1 MNAVTQAVKKKLK
14 LHASDTTSGNDE
26 PTKHPVYQVMANRLI
41 AWHNCQ
47 KSQNMH
53 KTLRIFNLHKH
64 EDRLDELVREYLPS
78 GSGFD
83 KGTKLNYDRST
94 PDKLVFETSFH
105 HMDTHGVYD
114 GWTEHVVVVRPSLA
128 HGFVVDVTGRDR
140 NDVKTYIVET
150 FNHVLRIKTTY

>member
-1 MNAVTQAVKKKLK
+1 MNAVTQAVKNKFK
-14 LHASDTTSGNDE
+14 LHASDERRHADE
-26 PTKHPVYQVMANRLI
+26 PTTYPVYQVMANRLI
-41 AWHNCQ
+41 AWHNCH
-47 KSQNMH
+47 KSSVMEEFV
-53 KTLRIFNLHKH
+53 RILNLQKH

-83 KGTKLNYDRST
+83 NGTKLNYDRST

-105 HMDTHGVYD
+105 HMDNHGGYD

-128 HGFVVDVTGRDR
+128 HGFVVDVTGRNR

-150 FNHVLRIKTTY
+150 FNHVLRTKTTY

>member
-14 LHASDTTSGNDE
+14 LHASDVRRHADTPTTY
-26 PTKHPVYQVMANRLI
+26 PVYQVMANRLI
-41 AWHNCQ
+41 AWHNCH
-47 KSQNMH
+47 KSQGMEEFV
-53 KTLRIFNLHKH
+53 RILNLQKH

-83 KGTKLNYDRST
+83 NGTKLNYDRST

-105 HMDTHGVYD
+105 HMNNHGGYD
-114 GWTEHVVVVRPSLA
+114 GWTEHVVIVRPSLA

-150 FNHVLRIKTTY
+150 FNHVLRTNTTY